1 MTDAQF
7 KMGRE
12 MRQRYDRCTIQD
24 GEGESRQNEQCKM
37 GMKIRKTDAEFK
49 MGRKI
54 SKK

>member
-24 GEGESRQNEQCKM
+24 GEGDE
-37 GMKIRKTDAEFK
+37 AE
-49 MGRKI
+49 I
-54 SKK
+54 